1 MLARSREL
9 IRCRCVAGGV
19 CGANVPATSSSIVL
33 PQHQSRIFAL
43 DHYPTR
49 ASGCCSNQRHN
60 STSIASSS
68 ATSLRSSTTGLST
81 SAADLAFVSSLAA
94 HFQQQQHHRQQ
105 IQTKPLNPVIFPLHH
120 NHRRSPFAHSK
131 PRVVVSAHHPHKAKA
146 RAQVQPKLAKSRS
159 SNRPGF
165 GGSGHNAAVKV
176 TESHKQQH
184 TVEEEKECELPM
196 DMECG
201 CKTKRLKEQQEAEA
215 LAKAAAARVQVISSS
230 SNQIDDVAVQSV
242 SSSVVVVRNSNPA
255 LENGVK
261 AGISYESSFHR
272 RHLPQDCIAF
282 SSPEGRK
289 LFTQALNR
297 MENNYMQIYFPLAEQ
312 FITQAEPAFCGLAT
326 LAMCLNALQID
337 PGRLWKGPWR
347 WFSEELF
354 DCCTS
359 LSVAKEKGI
368 SLSEFICLARCNGV
382 HTDDMRADSNLSLDQ
397 FRSIVKHS
405 CSTSNEIVVLNYS
418 RKVLGQT
425 GDGHFSPIGGYH
437 EENDMVLLL
446 DVARFKYPPH
456 WVRLPLVY
464 EAMQKIDQSIGLPR
478 GLVVLKENA
487 HATGPTL
494 VKQLVHSA
502 HPELPVKPAPS
513 PCCNSASSI
522 ESARRVAAFTN
533 PN

>member
-1 MLARSREL
+1 MLSRSREL
-9 IRCRCVAGGV
+9 IRCRCAL
-19 CGANVPATSSSIVL
+19 SSSSHACL
-33 PQHQSRIFAL
+33 GAGSGASSGAASLLLQSRISAQE
-43 DHYPTR
+43 R
-49 ASGCCSNQRHN
+49 NN
-60 STSIASSS
+60 STSIS
-68 ATSLRSSTTGLST
+68 AATHRLSPVTTGLSVSA

-94 HFQQQQHHRQQ
+94 HFQEQHQRNNPQSPFYLQHHY
-105 IQTKPLNPVIFPLHH
+105 
-120 NHRRSPFAHSK
+120 RRSPFAHVADSRAAVVGRQQQLKSK
-131 PRVVVSAHHPHKAKA
+131 LRVAHTQPRSKKAGTSSSGGSSAFKAKKAPRVEA
-146 RAQVQPKLAKSRS
+146 
-159 SNRPGF
+159 
-165 GGSGHNAAVKV
+165 
-176 TESHKQQH
+176 
-184 TVEEEKECELPM
+184 EEKECELPM

-201 CKTKRLKEQQEAEA
+201 CKTKRLKDQQEAET
-215 LAKAAAARVQVISSS
+215 LAKAAAALRFPVVS
-230 SNQIDDVAVQSV
+230 SNQNDEFTATSANAAADPAAT
-242 SSSVVVVRNSNPA
+242 SVVVTNSNPVHPHGHH
-255 LENGVK
+255 NFV
-261 AGISYESSFHR
+261 SNESSFHR

-289 LFTQALNR
+289 LFTQAINSAS
-297 MENNYMQIYFPLAEQ
+297 NYMQIYFPLAEQ

-337 PGRLWKGPWR
+337 PGRLWKGSWR

-382 HTDDMRADSNLSLDQ
+382 LTDDMRADNKLSLDE

-405 CSTSNEIVVLNYS
+405 CSTNNEIVVLNYS

-464 EAMQKIDQSIGLPR
+464 EAMQKIDESIGLPR

-502 HPELPVKPAPS
+502 SPELPLKPAPQ
-513 PCCNSASSI
+513 PCCNSAASV
-522 ESARRVAAFTN
+522 ESARHVTAFAN
-533 PN
+533 QS

>member
-1 MLARSREL
+1 MLARSRDL
-9 IRCRCVAGGV
+9 IRCRCMAGSV
-19 CGANVPATSSSIVL
+19 CGTGTITTTTSSSSIVL
-33 PQHQSRIFAL
+33 PQQQSRIFAL
-43 DHYPTR
+43 EHPTR
-49 ASGCCSNQRHN
+49 SGGCCNTRNN
-60 STSIASSS
+60 STSIASS
-68 ATSLRSSTTGLST
+68 AASLRASSGVSGLST

-94 HFQQQQHHRQQ
+94 HFQQQQLQTQNAPLYYSPHH
-105 IQTKPLNPVIFPLHH
+105 HH
-120 NHRRSPFAHSK
+120 HGRSPFAHSK
-131 PRVVVSAHHPHKAKA
+131 PRSAVPHTHHHHQQK
-146 RAQVQPKLAKSRS
+146 PKLRVQHQLRIKKSS
-159 SNRPGF
+159 SGAVFR
-165 GGSGHNAAVKV
+165 GSGHGAVKHKQ
-176 TESHKQQH
+176 HKQQQQH
-184 TVEEEKECELPM
+184 VEEEEKECELPM

-201 CKTKRLKEQQEAEA
+201 CKTKRLKEQQESEA
-215 LAKAAAARVQVISSS
+215 LAKAAAAKMQVQVVS
-230 SNQIDDVAVQSV
+230 SNQVDDAAAAVNPASA
-242 SSSVVVVRNSNPA
+242 VVVTNSHSA
-255 LENGVK
+255 LPNGVK
-261 AGISYESSFHR
+261 SGIAYESSFHR

-297 MENNYMQIYFPLAEQ
+297 AENNYMQIYFPLAEQ

-382 HTDDMRADSNLSLDQ
+382 LTEDMRANSDLSLDQ

-405 CSTSNEIVVLNYS
+405 CATSNEIVVLNYS

-513 PCCNSASSI
+513 PCCSSVYAI
-522 ESARRVAAFTN
+522 ESARHVAAAFAN
-533 PN
+533 QN